1 MAWSLSI
8 PWGNDSFLVLKVCHC
23 LSSKAASLQVSSFI
37 NNELFLLLLA
47 RYEEDNSNML
57 ERSLCHEPGSSG
69 TGGC

>member
-8 PWGNDSFLVLKVCHC
+8 PWGNDSFLVLKVCYC
-23 LSSKAASLQVSSFI
+23 LTSKAASLQVSSFI